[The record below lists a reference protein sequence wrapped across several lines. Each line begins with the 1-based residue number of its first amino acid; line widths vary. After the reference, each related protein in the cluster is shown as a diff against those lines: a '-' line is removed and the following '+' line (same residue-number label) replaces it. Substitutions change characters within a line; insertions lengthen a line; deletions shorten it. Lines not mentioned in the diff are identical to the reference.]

1 MVRIEYFGVWSDENR
16 QAVRDVIAACIAKNM
31 KISALPT
38 YFEEESIVNEA
49 SSRKISEDHV
59 QSEKN
64 AMPVQASST
73 IYFTAEK
80 RVGRKAPLFPAMR
93 GEAGVKIT
101 ILIYPAGNGRTRRQ
115 TVQEIMKNIA
125 LETGVHE
132 KNIFV
137 TLDAPPQERRSYAEE
152 R

>member
-1 MVRIEYFGVWSDENR
+1 MVRIEYFGAWPDENR
-16 QAVRDVIAACIAKNM
+16 QAVRDVIAACIGKNM
-31 KISALPT
+31 KISVLPA
-38 YFEEESIVNEA
+38 YFEEESIEKEA
-49 SSRKISEDHV
+49 SAREISEDRARG
-59 QSEKN
+59 EKN
-64 AMPVQASST
+64 ALPVQAPST

-80 RVGRKAPLFPAMR
+80 RDEIKSPFFSEMQGKT
-93 GEAGVKIT
+93 GVKIT

-115 TVQEIMKNIA
+115 TVQKIMKNIA
-125 LETGVHE
+125 LKTGVHE